1 MAEQPEDKKY
11 TPIEKALPNIEKLD
25 ADPGQNRVAE
35 DIDVEVEGVEK
46 LSDNPAV
53 TELADG
59 GVEVNFDPS
68 QINPQDPNDHFA
80 NLAELLPANVLGPL
94 GSDLFEKHMDYKMSR
109 KEWETTYVEG
119 LDLLGF
125 KYYNRT
131 QPFDGASG
139 ATHPVLAEAVTQFQ
153 AQAYKELLPAEG
165 PVRTQVLGVPTPQ
178 KDQQAKRVK
187 NYMNY
192 MLMDQMHGYDEDF
205 DKMLFYLPLAGS
217 TFKKVYYN
225 ALKQQAVSEF
235 VQADDLLV
243 PYSATNLEDA
253 ECVIH
258 VLKMSGNEIRKQQV
272 AGFYRDIS
280 LGTPTMFD
288 DPLTQKERELEG
300 QKKTKPE
307 DIYTLYECH
316 TNLNLEGFEDINPQ
330 TGEPTG
336 IKLPYIVTIDAGSR
350 SVLSIRRSYAPN
362 DPNKNKIDYFV
373 HFKFLPGLGF
383 YGFGLIH
390 MIGGLSRTATVA
402 LRQLLDA
409 GTLSNLPAGFKMRG
423 IRIRDD
429 ASPLQ
434 PGEWRD
440 VDAPGGNLKDSF
452 MNLPYKEPS
461 PVLFQLL
468 GTVVAAGQRF
478 ASIADTQVGDGNQQA
493 AVGTTVALL
502 ERGSR
507 VMSAI
512 HKRLYA
518 SLRDEFKLLA
528 KIFGQYLPP
537 EYPYDVVGAQRTI
550 KAADFDDRVDILPV
564 ADPNIFSQTQR
575 ISIAQTEL
583 QLAMSNP
590 QLHNLYECYRSMYS
604 ALGVKD
610 IDKVLPPPKPP
621 QPIDP
626 ALEHID
632 ALAMKPFQAYMGQ
645 DHRAHVSAHL
655 HFMALNM
662 VRNNPTVMAAIEKN
676 ILEHISLM
684 AQEQVQMEFKEE
696 IKKIQQMQQM
706 ANQNPQMA
714 QQIQPQIVQMTQQ
727 IEARKAVLIA
737 EFMEEFMKEEK
748 TITSQF
754 DHDPLL
760 KIKSRE
766 VDLKAMDTERKQQEM
781 EQRKNI
787 ENAKLISREGIEDD
801 KLEQNEDLA
810 ILRADTSLTK
820 QHMSD
825 VVKMDIANMK
835 RKDVKTLKGPKS

>member
-1 MAEQPEDKKY
+1 MADTPEDRKFS
-11 TPIEKALPNIEKLD
+11 PMEKALPGIPGVDLD
-25 ADPGQNRVAE
+25 KDDVAS
-35 DIDVEVEGVEK
+35 DVNVEVEGQAPSPEGG
-46 LSDNPAV
+46 PAI

-59 GVEVNFDPS
+59 GVEVNFDPT
-68 QINPQDPNDHFA
+68 QLIPGNPDDHFA
-80 NLAELLPANVLGPL
+80 NLAEMLPENVLGPL
-94 GSDLFEKHMDYKMSR
+94 AADLYEKQMDYKMSR
-109 KEWETTYVEG
+109 KDWENTYIEG

-125 KYYNRT
+125 KYQQRT
-131 QPFDGASG
+131 QPFQGASG

-153 AQAYKELLPAEG
+153 AQAYKELLPAQG
-165 PVRTQVLGVPTPQ
+165 PVRTQIMGMPTPQ
-178 KDQQAKRVK
+178 KDQQSQRVK

-192 MLMDQMHGYDEDF
+192 MLMNQMEGYDEDF
-205 DKMLFYLPLAGS
+205 DRMLFYLPLAGS
-217 TFKKVYYN
+217 TFKKVFFD
-225 ALKQQAVSEF
+225 AVKQQPVSQF

-243 PYSATNLEDA
+243 PYSATNIEDA
-253 ECVIH
+253 DCVIH

-272 AGFYRDIS
+272 SGFYRDVE
-280 LGTPTMFD
+280 LGTPQMFE
-288 DPLTQKERELEG
+288 DPLKQKEKELDG

-307 DIYTLYECH
+307 DIYTLLECH
-316 TNLNLEGFEDINPQ
+316 TNLDLEGFEDINPQ

-350 SVLSIRRSYAPN
+350 TVLSVRRNFAPN
-362 DPNKNKIDYFV
+362 DPTKKKIQYFV

-429 ASPLQ
+429 AAPLQ

-440 VDAPGGNLKDSF
+440 VDAPGGSLKDSF

-478 ASIADTQVGDGNQQA
+478 ASIADTQVGDGNQNA

-512 HKRLYA
+512 HKRLFA
-518 SLRDEFKLLA
+518 SLKEEFQLLA
-528 KIFGQYLPP
+528 KIFATSLPP

-550 KAADFDDRVDILPV
+550 KAADFDDKVDILPV
-564 ADPNIFSQTQR
+564 ADPDIFSQTQR
-575 ISIAQTEL
+575 ISVAQTEL

-590 QLHNLYECYRSMYS
+590 KMHNLYECYRAMYT

-610 IDKVLPPPKPP
+610 IDRVLPPPAPV
-621 QPIDP
+621 QPKDP

-632 ALAMKPFQAYMGQ
+632 ALAQKPFQAFSGQ
-645 DHRAHVSAHL
+645 DHRAHVTAHL

-662 VRNNPTVMAAIEKN
+662 VRNNPVVMAAVEKN

-684 AQEQVQMEFKEE
+684 AQEQVQMEFPQEMQMLAQL
-696 IKKIQQMQQM
+696 QQMSQQSPEM
-706 ANQNPQMA
+706 Q
-714 QQIQPQIVQMTQQ
+714 QQIAPQIQDITQK
-727 IEARKAVLIA
+727 IEARKAILIA
-737 EFMEEFMKEEK
+737 EITEDFMKEEK
-748 TITSQF
+748 KITSQF

-760 KIKSRE
+760 KLKSRE
-766 VDLKAMDTERKQQEM
+766 VDLKAMDTVRKQEEM
-781 EQRKNI
+781 EQRKAV
-787 ENAKLISREGIEDD
+787 EQAKILSKEGIEDD
-801 KLEQNEDLA
+801 KLAQNEELA
-810 ILRADTSLTK
+810 ILRADTSLVKQTMADETK
-820 QHMSD
+820 R
-825 VVKMDIANMK
+825 DIARMK
-835 RKDVKTLKGPKS
+835 AKDVRTLKGPKS